1 MSKRLKITT
10 MTGEVI
16 FGDKLANEE
25 ELGKVIEQAMHYGGM
40 ISVKDGAVSLANVAK
55 ISLVDEKHEGGVEFA
70 PAFNENEYI
79 RIKHNTHEFVINK
92 SRIVSVTKSLCG
104 DDEYYTVYDTNG
116 NTYEVKDI
124 GECPEIALCFE
135 QLK

>member
-10 MTGEVI
+10 MTGEII

-40 ISVKDGAVSLANVAK
+40 ISIKNGAVSLANVAK
-55 ISLVDEKHEGGVEFA
+55 MELLDEKYEGGVEFA
-70 PAFNENEYI
+70 PAFKDSERVLIKCGDNE
-79 RIKHNTHEFVINK
+79 FLLNK
-92 SRIVSVTKSLCG
+92 RNIVSVQKEQ
-104 DDEYYTVYDTNG
+104 DDTYTIYDSN
-116 NTYEVKDI
+116 NNSYVCNDI

-135 QLK
+135 